1 MSSEE
6 EDMETGALEFLEKNY
21 PDDEFKPKGIY
32 GGGAGMSH
40 HGFVFSSNNYPE
52 NDICVVKS
60 GEYYR
65 DSYIPIKYENKT
77 RKMLEEIATELVG
90 DDYYI
95 VLMFRMMLL
104 VLMLMS
110 LLRII

>member
-1 MSSEE
+1 
-6 EDMETGALEFLEKNY
+6 
-21 PDDEFKPKGIY
+21 
-32 GGGAGMSH
+32 MSH
-40 HGFVFSSNNYPE
+40 HGFVSSSNNYPE

-65 DSYIPIKYENKT
+65 DSYIPIKYENQT

-95 VLMFRMMLL
+95 VLDVSNDVISVDANVSFEDYIALKYNNL
-104 VLMLMS
+104 SFAIYTSNGLDKEEKNNLKIDKKLAS
-110 LLRII
+110 I